1 MKMEPEVRDEN
12 RDEASTSTEN
22 DPAQDND
29 NDNDKPTATVVVD
42 EILLIDIYNH
52 GESYLLNDGEIGR
65 AFDWQ
70 DVVRPCLSCLFGRE
84 GTRGGGGVLIV
95 I

>member
-22 DPAQDND
+22 DPAQD